1 MRLELEPTK
10 GAGRPAGRAVAGIV
24 LALAVLLCPAL
35 TMAQAASPPD
45 AKLRSLHD
53 LLWLTEIADR
63 RNLDAGLRRLLE
75 TLEKSKVPTASS
87 AESAALEARL
97 RAGGIQAEEGART
110 VGLLRLGVE
119 VAGFAAAGD
128 LVWVVRIE
136 HQVRGVT
143 QEFWVSSS
151 SGAIRATLP
160 RSAGSEGPRQSG
172 APVPFVDAHV
182 HLNDESMQLELMGR
196 YGAGR
201 AVIFWGRHGDNETI
215 AAAARR
221 HPERFIAFASIS
233 PERAAYRK
241 AWDAGDPGLLK
252 TFEELLAS
260 GRFKGIGEI
269 SAVHFPS
276 PGFGETD
283 YDPAGPMMRGI
294 MALARRYRMPVMVHV
309 ETTRLRELGLLLEAF
324 PDVPVI
330 WAHGGYTPLAVARRM
345 LERHPNLHYELS
357 ARTWPRHP
365 RSPEY
370 TILRDGDQISPEWL
384 ALIEAR
390 ADRFIIGTDASQRS
404 REMEI
409 MKHESVQNVLR
420 QLSPP
425 ARERVAM
432 RNLLRLLGE
441 TP

>member
-1 MRLELEPTK
+1 MIGIFARRAA
-10 GAGRPAGRAVAGIV
+10 AGLA
-24 LALAVLLCPAL
+24 LALAVLLAPAPIA
-35 TMAQAASPPD
+35 AQAASSAD
-45 AKLRSLHD
+45 AQLRSLHD
-53 LLWLTEIADR
+53 LLWLTEVTDR

-75 TLEKSKVPTASS
+75 TLERSKVPTASS
-87 AESAALEARL
+87 AESAALDARL
-97 RAGGIQAEEGART
+97 RAGGVRAEEGART

-119 VAGFAAAGD
+119 VANFAAAGD

-151 SGAIRATLP
+151 SGAIRAMLP
-160 RSAGSEGPRQSG
+160 RAAGSERSPDSS

-182 HLNDESMQLELMGR
+182 HLNDEGMQLELMGR

-201 AVIFWGRHGDNETI
+201 AVIFWGRTSDNESI

-241 AWDAGDPGLLK
+241 AWDAGDPGLLQ
-252 TFEELLAS
+252 TLDDLLGS
-260 GRFKGIGEI
+260 GRFKGIGEV
-269 SAVHFPS
+269 SAVHFPAQ
-276 PGFGETD
+276 GFGETD

-294 MALARRYRMPVMVHV
+294 MALARRYRVPVLVHV
-309 ETTRLRELGLLLEAF
+309 ETTRLRELGVLLEAF

-330 WAHGGYTPLAVARRM
+330 WAHGGYTPLAIARRM

-370 TILRDGDQISPEWL
+370 TILGDGSQVSPEWL
-384 ALIEAR
+384 ALIESR
-390 ADRFIIGTDASQRS
+390 SDRFIIGTDATQRS

-425 ARERVAM
+425 TRERVAM